1 MTGTIIGRVLP
12 RDDFKTFFAPVSDI
26 WEEGMTTSTGELTA
40 EEQQAVDFFLEYQE
54 AVRHALRYPK
64 ELRKAEEWSR
74 FLVFLRNLDSALCKS
89 SLDRHHLLYRGVE
102 KGYAERLLFLLD
114 IQPGEKSDFIPHIL
128 QDPSYIS
135 FSSSVPRALDRGP
148 GRKDPGVIFVYQA
161 EPDHDGLVLGEAQ
174 DEVLLP
180 RNTRWLT
187 TGYQTDPSGITCIC
201 LERFS

>member
-1 MTGTIIGRVLP
+1 MTANTR
-12 RDDFKTFFAPVSDI
+12 
-26 WEEGMTTSTGELTA
+26 ELTA

-54 AVRHALRYPK
+54 SVRHALRYPK
-64 ELRKAEEWSR
+64 DLKKAEEWSR

-89 SLDRHHLLYRGVE
+89 SVDRHCLFYRGVE
-102 KGYAERLLFLLD
+102 RGYVERLLFLLD
-114 IQPGEKSDFIPHIL
+114 IQPGEGSDFTPHVL

-135 FSSSVPRALDRGP
+135 FSSSVSQALDRSP
-148 GRKDPGVIFVYQA
+148 GSRDPGVVFVYQA
-161 EPDHDGLVLGEAQ
+161 EPGHDGLVLGGAQ

-187 TGYQTDPSGITCIC
+187 TGYETGRSGITCIC

>member
-1 MTGTIIGRVLP
+1 MT
-12 RDDFKTFFAPVSDI
+12 A
-26 WEEGMTTSTGELTA
+26 STGELTA
-40 EEQQAVDFFLEYQE
+40 EEQQAVDFYLEYQE
-54 AVRHALRYPK
+54 SVRHALRYPK
-64 ELRKAEEWSR
+64 DLKKAEEWSR

-89 SLDRHHLLYRGVE
+89 SLEGSRLFYRGVE

-114 IQPGEKSDFIPHIL
+114 IRAGERSDFTPHIL

-135 FSSSVPRALDRGP
+135 FSSSVSQALDRSS
-148 GRKDPGVIFVYQA
+148 GRREPAVIFVYRA
-161 EPDHDGLVLGEAQ
+161 EPGHEGLVLDEAK

-187 TGYQTDPSGITCIC
+187 TGYETDGLDITCIC

>member
-1 MTGTIIGRVLP
+1 
-12 RDDFKTFFAPVSDI
+12 
-26 WEEGMTTSTGELTA
+26 MTTSPGELTA

-54 AVRHALRYPK
+54 SVRHALRYPK
-64 ELRKAEEWSR
+64 DLKKAEEWSR

-89 SLDRHHLLYRGVE
+89 SLDGHRLFYRGVE

-114 IQPGEKSDFIPHIL
+114 IKPGERSDFTPHIL

-135 FSSSVPRALDRGP
+135 FSSSVSQALDRST
-148 GRKDPGVIFVYQA
+148 GRRDPAVVFVYQA
-161 EPDHDGLVLGEAQ
+161 EPGHEGLGVG

-187 TGYQTDPSGITCIC
+187 TGYETDGSGITYIC

>member
-1 MTGTIIGRVLP
+1 MTASP
-12 RDDFKTFFAPVSDI
+12 
-26 WEEGMTTSTGELTA
+26 GELTA

-54 AVRHALRYPK
+54 SVRHALRYPK
-64 ELRKAEEWSR
+64 DLKKAEEWSR

-89 SLDRHHLLYRGVE
+89 SLDKSRLLYRGVE

-114 IQPGEKSDFIPHIL
+114 IQPGKKSDFTPHIL

-135 FSSSVPRALDRGP
+135 FSSTVSGALDRSP
-148 GRKDPGVIFVYQA
+148 GDRNNTGVIFVYQA
-161 EPDHDGLVLGEAQ
+161 EPGHDGLVLGEAQ

-187 TGYQTDPSGITCIC
+187 TGYDTDGSGITCIC